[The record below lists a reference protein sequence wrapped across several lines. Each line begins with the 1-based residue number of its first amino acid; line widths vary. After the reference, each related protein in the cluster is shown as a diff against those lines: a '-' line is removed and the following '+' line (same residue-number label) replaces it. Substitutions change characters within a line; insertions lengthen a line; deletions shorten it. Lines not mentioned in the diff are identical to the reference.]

1 MICLT
6 KKCFFCSLCFFV
18 ACFTVNLLW
27 LSSTLHWSAFEV
39 GEENRWNPEICLTL
53 TCTHK
58 YRFKYKYRYKYRY
71 KTYRN
76 NKSANLG
83 LNASG
88 SESEEGEGG
97 GRPVVLLV
105 RTNLFRLVFSIRQE
119 YFWARDL
126 RQNQFIKYGQE
137 NG

>member
-1 MICLT
+1 MELSEEKFDMFNQKI
-6 KKCFFCSLCFFV
+6 CFFV
-18 ACFTVNLLW
+18 ACQTVNLLW

-39 GEENRWNPEICLTL
+39 GEESRWNPEICLTL

-58 YRFKYKYRYKYRY
+58 YKNKYRLKYRYKYN
-71 KTYRN
+71 TDRN
-76 NKSANLG
+76 NKGTNLG

-105 RTNLFRLVFSIRQE
+105 RTNLICLVF
-119 YFWARDL
+119 
-126 RQNQFIKYGQE
+126 
-137 NG
+137 